1 MSREDSYDRNGIE
14 YLDEYI
20 SPKRRAEIK
29 DEARKEIIDKMLEEN
44 GFFYNEIKGK
54 YLYRRARKDN

>member
-1 MSREDSYDRNGIE
+1 MSREDSYDKNGAE

-29 DEARKEIIDKMLEEN
+29 DEARK
-44 GFFYNEIKGK
+44 
-54 YLYRRARKDN
+54 